1 MKSKIRNSIVRITLP
16 LLILM
21 LACSL
26 TPVIPSSSSEPE
38 YRYDDIPT
46 EANESSI
53 IAEYRAISQWSTL
66 DLSYYFVNETEK
78 LEGNTE
84 RDVIRQAFE
93 LWASQ
98 TPLTFTEATS
108 ENAANIVIGWA
119 SRDHGDGDAFDG
131 PGDVLAHASFPNPY
145 DDRQVFLHFD
155 DDERWVN
162 SNTSNVDLLTV
173 AAHEIGHTLGLAHSN
188 DPGALMFPSYDG
200 PRRFLGDDDIAGV
213 QELYGVA
220 SAPRPAPDVPEND
233 APPPSSGED
242 QDQDG
247 ISDQDETLITG
258 TDPDNADS
266 DGDGL
271 NDGVE
276 VQNRMNPLDADMDKD
291 GVSDGQEVD
300 QGTDPF
306 FPEQADIS
314 PQLEEDVSEFLTTAI
329 ELEIEAYR
337 DGSASVA
344 SSVMAGNVLAALE
357 DNIASLNQQGLV
369 VISEIDYYQSF
380 INDIRVINNT
390 QIEVDTCE
398 VWTNTTY
405 RLSDGEPVAQDGPA
419 LTPQTITIQQIDSN
433 WLITA
438 VQFYDPPA
446 FCS

>member
-1 MKSKIRNSIVRITLP
+1 MNKRIHHTIARFIIP
-16 LLILM
+16 LLISM
-21 LACSL
+21 LACSI
-26 TPVIPSSSSEPE
+26 TPTLPSSSAEPE

-46 EANESSI
+46 EANKSSI
-53 IAEYRAISQWSTL
+53 IEQYQAISQWNTL
-66 DLSYYFVNETEK
+66 DLSYYFINGTEK
-78 LEGNTE
+78 LEGDTE
-84 RDVIRQAFE
+84 RDVVRQAFE
-93 LWASQ
+93 LWTAQ
-98 TPLTFTEATS
+98 TALTFTEAAS
-108 ENAANIVIGWA
+108 ESDANIVIGWA

-200 PRRFLGDDDIAGV
+200 PRRFLGDDDIAGI
-213 QELYGVA
+213 QELYGMA
-220 SAPRPAPDVPEND
+220 SAPQPAPDVPANE
-233 APPPSSGED
+233 APPPASGGD

-258 TDPDNADS
+258 TDPNNSDSDS
-266 DGDGL
+266 DGLSDGI
-271 NDGVE
+271 E
-276 VQNRMNPLDADMDKD
+276 VQNRMNPIDPDMDKD
-291 GVSDGQEVD
+291 GVSDGQEVA
-300 QGTDPF
+300 QGTDPL
-306 FPEQADIS
+306 FPEQSDIS

-337 DGSASVA
+337 TGSARVA
-344 SSVMAGNVLAALE
+344 ASIMTGDVYRSLKSSIEA
-357 DNIASLNQQGLV
+357 LNQQGLV
-369 VISEIDYYQSF
+369 VISEVDYYQSF
-380 INDIRVINNT
+380 IHDIRVISNT

-405 RLSDGEPVAQDGPA
+405 DSSTGEAVEAEGPA
-419 LTPQTITIQQIDSN
+419 LTPQTITIQQIDSS

-438 VQFYDPPA
+438 VEFFDPPA
-446 FCS
+446 FCR